1 MNYTHLYRFVSQE
14 ERDDISKR
22 VDEVL
27 AGNNSHKKTH
37 CLTYFIGFILGFIL
51 MEWLF

>member
-1 MNYTHLYRFVSQE
+1 MNYTHLYKFVSQE

-22 VDEVL
+22 VDEALTVD
-27 AGNNSHKKTH
+27 NTHKKTH
-37 CLTYFIGFILGFIL
+37 YLTYFIGFILGFIL